1 MVDNHVSTG
10 SPEREL
16 RAMEAI
22 SRTVSELER
31 EEAGRVLRWAME
43 VYGVAPRQKH
53 PAPANGADGP
63 QDYGDVAELY
73 QSVVAPTQAD
83 KVLVVSYWFQ
93 QINHQSD
100 LDAQQVNREL
110 KQLGH
115 GVSNITS
122 VFEELI
128 SRKPQLA
135 IQTRKS
141 GNTRQARKKYRLTR
155 EGINRVR
162 GMLTGE
168 TNE

>member
-1 MVDNHVSTG
+1 MGIDAVLTT
-10 SPEREL
+10 SPTKEIQ
-16 RAMEAI
+16 AMEAI
-22 SRTVSELER
+22 SRVLGDLER
-31 EEAGRVLRWAME
+31 DEARRVLRWAADL
-43 VYGVAPRQKH
+43 YGVTSAQMEQPRSS
-53 PAPANGADGP
+53 PEGLGSA
-63 QDYGDVAELY
+63 YEDVAELY
-73 QSVVAPTQAD
+73 QSVEAATQAD
-83 KVLVVSYWFQ
+83 KVLVVAYWFQ

-128 SRKPQLA
+128 NRRPQLA

-155 EGINRVR
+155 EGINRV
-162 GMLTGE
+162 GEMLGGA
-168 TNE
+168 NG